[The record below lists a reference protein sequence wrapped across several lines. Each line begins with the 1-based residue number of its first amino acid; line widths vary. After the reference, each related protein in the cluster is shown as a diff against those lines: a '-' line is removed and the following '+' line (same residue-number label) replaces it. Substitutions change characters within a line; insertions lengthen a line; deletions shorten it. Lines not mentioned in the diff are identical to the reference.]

1 MVKAIIFDIGN
12 VILYFTNDIYRE
24 KIAKL
29 AGKTTEE
36 IKQIINIDSD
46 ITKRFES
53 GEINGQQFYEEL
65 SQICGI
71 NVPYLEL
78 KTIYSKDKYSRVEGT
93 KELIE
98 KLRKNYK
105 VSLLSNTSE
114 WDWDYVIQAAPE
126 FLTFDSIT
134 TSFGAK
140 AVKPKKEIFEDAL
153 TKLNLKAEECVFTD
167 DILEYVEAAK
177 ELGFNTFQFTSAK
190 QLEKDLRGIGMKIS

>member
-12 VILYFTNDIYRE
+12 VILHFTNDIYRE

-46 ITKRFES
+46 VTKRFES
-53 GEINGQQFYEEL
+53 GEINGQQFYEEF
-65 SQICGI
+65 SQLCGI

-98 KLRKNYK
+98 KLKTNYK
-105 VSLLSNTSE
+105 VSILSNTSE
-114 WDWDYVIQAAPE
+114 WDWNYVVQEAPE
-126 FLTFDSIT
+126 ILTFETIT

-140 AVKPKKEIFEDAL
+140 AMKPKKEIFEDAL
-153 TKLNLKAEECVFTD
+153 NKLNLKPEECVFVD
-167 DILEYVEAAK
+167 DIEEYVEAAK
-177 ELGFNTFQFTSAK
+177 EIGFNAFQFTSAK
-190 QLEKDLRGIGMKIS
+190 KLEEDLREIGIE